1 MSYQAVNWAL
11 AQDVRHSAAK
21 FLLVVM
27 AHHADKNTWESF
39 LAVKRLAQCTG
50 QDRKTVIVNIA
61 RLVSEGFLIDTKRK
75 VGETGQ
81 IPVYLLNSTKSGT
94 VSGGEDGGDEDE
106 SVQRNSTEIGTAY
119 EAKGTE
125 IGTVQ
130 EAGNS
135 TVFPDNSTVFPSKES
150 QISLER
156 VPNLV
161 PVIENLIEK
170 QKKEKKNK
178 EIELPDWL
186 PIDAWNGFLEM
197 RRTIKKP
204 MTDRGKEL
212 AIEKLKKLLDAGQNI
227 EAVLNE
233 STMNNWQGLFEIKAK
248 PNQKVDRHGGFG
260 KQDYHAG
267 VADDGSF

>member
-61 RLVSEGFLIDTKRK
+61 RLVADEFLIDTKRK

-94 VSGGEDGGDEDE
+94 VSGGDDEGSDYE
-106 SVQRNSTEIGTAY
+106 SVQKNSTEIGTAY
-119 EAKGTE
+119 EAKSTE
-125 IGTVQ
+125 IGTASEV
-130 EAGNS
+130 GNS
-135 TVFPDNSTVFPSKES
+135 TVFPHNSTVFPLKES
-150 QISLER
+150 QISLET
-156 VPNLV
+156 VPNLG
-161 PVIENLIEK
+161 PVIEHLKVK
-170 QKKEKKNK
+170 QKKEGKN
-178 EIELPDWL
+178 IGADLPDWL

-197 RRTIKKP
+197 RKTIKKP
-204 MTDRGKEL
+204 MTEQGKKL
-212 AIEKLKKLLDAGQNI
+212 AIGKLKNFLDAGQDI

-233 STMNNWQGLFEIKAK
+233 STMNNWQGLFELKSK